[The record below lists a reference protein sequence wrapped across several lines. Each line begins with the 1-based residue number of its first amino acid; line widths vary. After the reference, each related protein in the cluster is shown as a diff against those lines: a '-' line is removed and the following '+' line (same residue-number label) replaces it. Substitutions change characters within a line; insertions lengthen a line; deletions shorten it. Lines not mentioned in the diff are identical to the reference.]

1 MSRSKRH
8 FAVLIVEDDA
18 VLLDELAGVLED
30 EGHVVLR
37 AGSAKEVDEQV
48 SGQVPALAITDLELP
63 DASGMDIVKKLRETL
78 PECPILVMTAT
89 KSVSTAVA
97 AMRLGAFH
105 YLQKPVP
112 LDALVAEVDA
122 ALEHGKVLRER
133 ARLKSALSAER
144 GAGRI
149 IGESPPIVAL
159 RALILDVAPTDS
171 TCLIT
176 GETGTGKELVADAL
190 HFESE
195 RADGPLVKVNC
206 AALSETLLESEL
218 FGHEKGAFTGAE
230 KRRQGRFERADGG
243 TLFLDEISEM
253 GNHLQAKLLRVLQG
267 EAFERVGGDEQLKP
281 DVRVIAATNRD
292 PDTAVEEGK
301 IRRDLYY
308 RLNVI
313 SVKVPPLRERHSD
326 IGLLAEAFALKFAG
340 EQDKAIAGL
349 SDEAIAALEA
359 HDWPGN
365 VRELE
370 NCMERAVILAKDEHV
385 AKGNLHMPPAEQ
397 DADYGVPADSL
408 DLKDVEKRTI
418 LRALDVSGWNKVHAA
433 RKLGI
438 YPSSLYKKMKRLGI
452 PQSEPSS

>member
-1 MSRSKRH
+1 MSASDRR
-8 FAVLIVEDDA
+8 FTVLIVEDDA
-18 VLLDELAGVLED
+18 ILLDELAGVLED

-37 AGSAKEVDEQV
+37 AGSANEVDERV
-48 SGQVPALAITDLELP
+48 TGQTPALAIADLELP
-63 DASGMDIVKKLRETL
+63 DASGMDIVKRLKGSL
-78 PECPILVMTAT
+78 PDCPILVMTAT
-89 KSVSTAVA
+89 KSVKTAVA

-112 LDALVAEVDA
+112 LDALVAEVEK

-133 ARLKSALSAER
+133 ARLRTALSAER
-144 GAGRI
+144 GVGRI
-149 IGESPPIVAL
+149 IGESASIAAL
-159 RALILDVAPTDS
+159 RELIRNVAPTDS

-195 RADGPLVKVNC
+195 RAGGPLVKVNC

-230 KRRQGRFERADGG
+230 KRRHGRFERAAGG

-292 PDTAVEEGK
+292 PDEAVEEGK

-308 RLNVI
+308 RLNVV
-313 SVKVPPLRERHSD
+313 SLKVPPLRERRSD
-326 IGLLAEAFALKFAG
+326 IGMLAEAFTLKFAE
-340 EQDKAIAGL
+340 EQDKSIEGL
-349 SDEAIAALEA
+349 SDEAIAALSA

-370 NCMERAVILAKDEHV
+370 NCMERAVILASDDLVEK
-385 AKGNLHMPPAEQ
+385 ANLPSPLADQDTEYGIPP
-397 DADYGVPADSL
+397 DSL

-418 LRALDVSGWNKVHAA
+418 LRALDASDWNKVHAA

-452 PQSEPSS
+452 PQSSP